1 MTSFIAFNGFS
12 KQTITFF
19 RQLAQNNT
27 KMWFDQNKALYEQQ
41 VLAPSRDFILAMGAR
56 LKTIAPGVQADPRVN
71 KSLFRLNRD
80 IRFSP
85 DKTPYKTHLG
95 LWFWEGSRPRM
106 ECSGFYFHLEPQ
118 RFMLGVG
125 LYAFPKDMLE
135 TFRQSVVHPKYG
147 PVLTKAVTAIKKNK
161 EYYVGESHYKKTPPG
176 YDPAHKNAEFL
187 LYNGLYAGVELP
199 VSEELFSERLVDLCF
214 EHYKKMLPLHRWLL
228 DLTKRA

>member
-1 MTSFIAFNGFS
+1 MTSSIPFNGFS

-19 RQLAQNNT
+19 RKLAQNNT
-27 KMWFDQNKALYEQQ
+27 KMWFDQNREIYDQQ
-41 VLAPSRDFILAMGAR
+41 VLAPSRDFIVALGAR

-106 ECSGFYFHLEPQ
+106 ECSGFYFHLEPLK
-118 RFMLGVG
+118 FMLGVG

-135 TFRQSVVHPKYG
+135 AYRQSVVHPKYG
-147 PVLTKAVTAIKKNK
+147 PALTKAVTAIKKNK
-161 EYYVGESHYKKTPPG
+161 DYYVGEPHYKKTPPG

-187 LYNGLYAGVELP
+187 LYDGLYAGVELP
-199 VSEELFSERLVDLCF
+199 VSEELFSEGLVDLCF

-228 DLTKRA
+228 DLTKRV